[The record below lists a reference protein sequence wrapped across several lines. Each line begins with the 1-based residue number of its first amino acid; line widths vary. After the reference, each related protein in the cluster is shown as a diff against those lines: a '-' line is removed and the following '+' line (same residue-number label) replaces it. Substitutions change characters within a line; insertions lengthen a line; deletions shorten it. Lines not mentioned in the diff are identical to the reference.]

1 MLVVPRQIS
10 NGECEVGVFASQD
23 TSKSYVPRN
32 DGSEDA
38 HETTSLRVFNYMMKV
53 KMAHASRKIAMAGS
67 TSCSY
72 PPT

>member
-1 MLVVPRQIS
+1 MECLKSAMVSSMKVIVRNANKVLSAML
-10 NGECEVGVFASQD
+10 N
-23 TSKSYVPRN
+23 
-32 DGSEDA
+32 
-38 HETTSLRVFNYMMKV
+38 LRVFNYMMKV

>member
-38 HETTSLRVFNYMMKV
+38 HETTSLEVSI
-53 KMAHASRKIAMAGS
+53 HKIKQSVMR
-67 TSCSY
+67 
-72 PPT
+72 